1 MKGKTMKK
9 KYINTSINFGGFYES
24 IHDGNIDHMVEAYEY
39 DFDHVD
45 YKKTFES
52 YIQEYCYKLKSYIN
66 DEYQVDIDFKNIKL
80 YSPQYYNYSTDV
92 IDCKIHTNQVN
103 SLNEILKKD
112 NEFLSFLKDRT
123 TSCSG
128 FVSFYTYDDAL
139 NNKDNKLIMY
149 VLEYICNKFNEKE
162 VVYNEIEFEI
172 YLTDDGEKK
181 ELEKI
186 EANERQ
192 IEFESKQLNF
202 QY

>member
-1 MKGKTMKK
+1 MTK
-9 KYINTSINFGGFYES
+9 KYIETSIHFGGFYES
-24 IHDGNIDHMVEAYEY
+24 IHDRNIDFMVEAYEY

-45 YKKTFES
+45 YKKTFQS
-52 YIQEYCYKLKSYIN
+52 YIDEYCSKLSSYIN

-112 NEFLSFLKDRT
+112 NEFLSFLKDGT

-149 VLEYICNKFNEKE
+149 VLEYICNKFNDKE
-162 VVYNEIEFEI
+162 IIYGEIEFQI

>member
-1 MKGKTMKK
+1 MTK
-9 KYINTSINFGGFYES
+9 KYIETSINFGGFYES

-45 YKKTFES
+45 YKKTFQS
-52 YIQEYCYKLKSYIN
+52 YIDEYCSKLSSYIN

-162 VVYNEIEFEI
+162 VVYGEIEFEI

>member
-1 MKGKTMKK
+1 MTK
-9 KYINTSINFGGFYES
+9 KYIETSINFGGFYES

-45 YKKTFES
+45 YKKTFQS
-52 YIQEYCYKLKSYIN
+52 YIDEYCSKLSSYIN
-66 DEYQVDIDFKNIKL
+66 DEYQVHIDFKNIKL
-80 YSPQYYNYSTDV
+80 YSPQYYNYSTDI
-92 IDCKIHTNQVN
+92 IDCKIDTNQVN
-103 SLNEILKKD
+103 SLNEIIKKD

-123 TSCSG
+123 TSYSG
-128 FVSFYTYDDAL
+128 FVSFYTYDQAL

-149 VLEYICNKFNEKE
+149 VLEYICNKFNDKE
-162 VVYNEIEFEI
+162 IVYGEIEFEI

-186 EANERQ
+186 EANKRQ
-192 IEFESKQLNF
+192 IEFESKQLSF

>member
-9 KYINTSINFGGFYES
+9 KYIETSINFGGFYES

-45 YKKTFES
+45 YKKTFQS
-52 YIQEYCYKLKSYIN
+52 YIDEYCSKLSSYIN

-128 FVSFYTYDDAL
+128 YVSFYTYDDAL

-162 VVYNEIEFEI
+162 VVYGEIEFEI

>member
-9 KYINTSINFGGFYES
+9 KYIETSINFGGFYES
-24 IHDGNIDHMVEAYEY
+24 IHDGNIDHMVEAYQYE
-39 DFDHVD
+39 FDHVD
-45 YKKTFES
+45 YKKTFQS
-52 YIQEYCYKLKSYIN
+52 YIDEYCSKLSSYIN

-139 NNKDNKLIMY
+139 NNKDNKLIIY

-162 VVYNEIEFEI
+162 VIYGEIEFEI

>member
-1 MKGKTMKK
+1 MKK
-9 KYINTSINFGGFYES
+9 KYIETSINFGGFYES

-45 YKKTFES
+45 YKKTFQS
-52 YIQEYCYKLKSYIN
+52 YIDEYCSKLSSYIN

-139 NNKDNKLIMY
+139 NNKDNKLIIY

-162 VVYNEIEFEI
+162 VIYGEIEFEI

>member
-1 MKGKTMKK
+1 MKGKTMTK
-9 KYINTSINFGGFYES
+9 KYIETSINFGGFYES

-39 DFDHVD
+39 EFDHVD
-45 YKKTFES
+45 YKKTFQS
-52 YIQEYCYKLKSYIN
+52 YIGEYCSKLSSYIN

-123 TSCSG
+123 TSYSG

-149 VLEYICNKFNEKE
+149 VLEYICNKFNDKE
-162 VVYNEIEFEI
+162 ILYGEIEFEI

>member
-9 KYINTSINFGGFYES
+9 KYIETSINFGGFYES

-45 YKKTFES
+45 YKKTFQS
-52 YIQEYCYKLKSYIN
+52 YIGEYCGKLSIYIN

-112 NEFLSFLKDRT
+112 DNFLSFLKDRT

-149 VLEYICNKFNEKE
+149 VLEYICNKFNDKE
-162 VVYNEIEFEI
+162 IVYGEIEFEI
-172 YLTDDGEKK
+172 YLTDEGEKK

-192 IEFESKQLNF
+192 VEFESKQLNF

>member
-9 KYINTSINFGGFYES
+9 KYINTSIHFGGFYES

-39 DFDHVD
+39 EFDHVD
-45 YKKTFES
+45 YKKTFQS
-52 YIQEYCYKLKSYIN
+52 YIGEYCSKLSSYIN

-112 NEFLSFLKDRT
+112 NEFLSFLKDST
-123 TSCSG
+123 TSYSG

-149 VLEYICNKFNEKE
+149 VLEYICNKFNDKE
-162 VVYNEIEFEI
+162 IVYGQIEFEI
-172 YLTDDGEKK
+172 YLTDEGEKK